1 VTSDPSPN
9 RVRWTLAVAAA
20 AVFGLATWRAAGS
33 VEPDYALH
41 AEWAREISETGH
53 VSVPHPLFHF
63 LTVLVHAL
71 LPSRLAGLV
80 RPGPD
85 AAPADPSFLLAAMIV
100 GTGAWVALAL
110 LVHHRLRVADGG
122 GEEHAGPGP
131 AGGRAPWAAAGLAL
145 SLLLLG
151 PITVL
156 TWAKHQLYLGY
167 ITPAVFHN
175 PTVALVKPLALAWFW
190 SVARA
195 RPGGKTN
202 ALGAALLTVAATLAK
217 PSFTVAFLPAL
228 ALWLVLG
235 WRSQRAVDVRAGVAS
250 LVTGGLVVAAQAW
263 LRRGSGDA
271 SLLVIAP
278 LEVMGFYSP
287 RWEMPLLFVLSVA
300 FPLAAA
306 FALRRVARRNGPL
319 QLAWLTFAVAAGYG
333 YVLAEA
339 DPNTGSG
346 NWLWSGQIA
355 LFVLL
360 AETLLLLRSR
370 AEGASPRARRLVW
383 LAFGLQL
390 ACGLLWY
397 TAEVVQPH
405 EWWFPFPEG
414 D

>member
-1 VTSDPSPN
+1 MTTDRST
-9 RVRWTLAVAAA
+9 RRARLALAVASAA
-20 AVFGLATWRAAGS
+20 IFGLATWRAAGS

-41 AEWAREISETGH
+41 AEWAREIAETGH

-71 LPSRLAGLV
+71 LPSRLAALV

-85 AAPADPSFLLAAMIV
+85 AAPADPSFLLAAMVV

-110 LVHHRLRVADGG
+110 LVYRRLRAAEGG
-122 GEEHAGPGP
+122 GESPVT
-131 AGGRAPWAAAGLAL
+131 AGGRGPWPAAALTLAL
-145 SLLLLG
+145 MLLG

-156 TWAKHQLYLGY
+156 TWARHQLYLGY
-167 ITPAVFHN
+167 ITPVVFHN

-195 RPGGKTN
+195 RPGGKN
-202 ALGAALLTVAATLAK
+202 WLVAALLTVAATLAK

-228 ALWLVLG
+228 AVWRVLA
-235 WRSQRAVDVRAGVAS
+235 WRSERAVDVRAAVAS
-250 LVTGGLVVAAQAW
+250 LVTGGVVVAVQAW

-287 RWEMPLLFVLSVA
+287 RWEMPFLFVLSVA

-306 FALRRVARRNGPL
+306 FALRSLARRDGPL

-346 NWLWSGQIA
+346 NWLWSGQVA

-360 AETLLLLRSR
+360 AETLLFLRGR
-370 AEGASPRARRLVW
+370 VEQASPWARRLVW

-414 D
+414 TD